1 MFKEVA
7 SQLKGKTLEEGRF
20 CKGHLVRL
28 SFRIDV

>member
-20 CKGHLVRL
+20 CKGHLVRQSL
-28 SFRIDV
+28 PTDV